1 MDQEICLLLR
11 QTDNSGPPRSW
22 LSIASYYY
30 YPGPGGGGGGEGGLC
45 CNPFFFSFSFRA
57 GKGCSDFCN
66 TRPVK
71 AVEKNLVAVQVG
83 QGCREKE
90 KKERKKKKK
99 KVRSVKVVKA
109 VETWSRL

>member
-1 MDQEICLLLR
+1 RRRRRALL
-11 QTDNSGPPRSW
+11 QP
-22 LSIASYYY
+22 
-30 YPGPGGGGGGEGGLC
+30 
-45 CNPFFFSFSFRA
+45 SFSFRA

-99 KVRSVKVVKA
+99 KCA
-109 VETWSRL
+109 Q

>member
-1 MDQEICLLLR
+1 RRRRRRRALL
-11 QTDNSGPPRSW
+11 QP
-22 LSIASYYY
+22 
-30 YPGPGGGGGGEGGLC
+30 
-45 CNPFFFSFSFRA
+45 SFSFRA

-99 KVRSVKVVKA
+99 SALSEGSQGCRDVVKA
-109 VETWSRL
+109 VVTGVGT